1 MSKEDKSPMRYQ
13 LNKIKQALGIL
24 NHEVN
29 TFDNFLWNLEK
40 KDGDKNSKS

>member
-1 MSKEDKSPMRYQ
+1 MVTKSSEKEKSPIRFQ

-29 TFDNFLWNLEK
+29 TLDNFLWNLEK
-40 KDGDKNSKS
+40 KDGN

>member
-1 MSKEDKSPMRYQ
+1 MTIKSSEEDKSPIRFQ

-29 TFDNFLWNLEK
+29 TLDNFLWNLEK
-40 KDGDKNSKS
+40 KDGN